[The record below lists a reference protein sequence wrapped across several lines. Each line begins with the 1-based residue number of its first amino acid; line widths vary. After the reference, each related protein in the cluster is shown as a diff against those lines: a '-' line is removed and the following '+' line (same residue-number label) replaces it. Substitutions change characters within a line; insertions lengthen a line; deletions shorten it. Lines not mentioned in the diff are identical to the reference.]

1 MKEEERRGGTSRPRG
16 SMAKGREGWA
26 YLKNGPKFAQP
37 GLGIEEDAWEERW
50 GWPCR
55 GQGPEALCAS
65 P

>member
-37 GLGIEEDAWEERW
+37 GLGIEEDAWEER
-50 GWPCR
+50 
-55 GQGPEALCAS
+55 
-65 P
+65 